1 MNTNASQQLEQFR
14 LEVYHSF
21 DRRADATMELLDAL
35 AGNRQ
40 ARSVVELSLAPDF
53 RRTYSSVYVAVGE
66 CFTITEAEHRRQ
78 REQTLLWL
86 IATRLA
92 QPQRRKFWLFGIDAT
107 SVARVFAPTLPDRGF
122 VHCANPIGGNKPIT
136 LGHQYSLL
144 AYLPDK
150 LPGVEPAWIIPLIWR
165 RISTQETEISVG
177 VAQVATLMT
186 DERLP
191 FHNDLCVQVDDSR
204 YSTAAFLHPVAQY
217 PNLVTIARL
226 RGTRTLYRPA
236 APVAPDDR
244 QAGHPTWY
252 GAAFVLHDPTTWGP
266 PTQTV
271 ETTRTS
277 RRGRTY
283 TVQIQAWHDLLMR
296 GTRDYAMH
304 TQPFTLVRVQL
315 LDAAGQP
322 AFKRDLWLVVLGA
335 RRLELTLLEI
345 QQAYAQRFDLEHF
358 FRFGKQRLLLTDFQT
373 SDTERET
380 NWLQLVQL
388 AYVQLYLARPLAGVN
403 RRPWERY
410 LPSQPA
416 APATP
421 SATQRAFAEIIRP
434 IGTPAAAP
442 KRRGIPPGRAK
453 GASPGS
459 RPRYPVV
466 KKTPPVAKKTP
477 NQPQTG

>member
-1 MNTNASQQLEQFR
+1 MVWRGVRLARSDDLGPANA
-14 LEVYHSF
+14 
-21 DRRADATMELLDAL
+21 DRRDHPDESARADVYGADPGLARPADARHVGLRHAH
-35 AGNRQ
+35 A
-40 ARSVVELSLAPDF
+40 A
-53 RRTYSSVYVAVGE
+53 VYVSPCA
-66 CFTITEAEHRRQ
+66 
-78 REQTLLWL
+78 
-86 IATRLA
+86 
-92 QPQRRKFWLFGIDAT
+92 
-107 SVARVFAPTLPDRGF
+107 VAR
-122 VHCANPIGGNKPIT
+122 
-136 LGHQYSLL
+136 
-144 AYLPDK
+144 
-150 LPGVEPAWIIPLIWR
+150 R
-165 RISTQETEISVG
+165 R
-177 VAQVATLMT
+177 
-186 DERLP
+186 
-191 FHNDLCVQVDDSR
+191 
-204 YSTAAFLHPVAQY
+204 
-217 PNLVTIARL
+217 
-226 RGTRTLYRPA
+226 
-236 APVAPDDR
+236 
-244 QAGHPTWY
+244 
-252 GAAFVLHDPTTWGP
+252 
-266 PTQTV
+266 
-271 ETTRTS
+271 
-277 RRGRTY
+277 
-283 TVQIQAWHDLLMR
+283 
-296 GTRDYAMH
+296 
-304 TQPFTLVRVQL
+304 
-315 LDAAGQP
+315 GQP

-373 SDTERET
+373 SATERET

-459 RPRYPVV
+459 CPRYPVV